1 MCERGDIQV
10 LKLPRSDGSLEPVG
24 VDSCIEP
31 IVRALNDAGLRTV
44 ASCCG
49 HGIRPG
55 TVALADGR
63 EVLILPDFETA
74 RSVDPLWPPLALP
87 ALRSAPTG
95 EGEAWIN
102 ARCNA
107 CERSIGGCTR
117 DARCGDRQ
125 DCALLGLER
134 LRAAPVP
141 AREGEEG
148 SLLELAWGLIANV
161 SDGNWQ
167 VQSDDWCAAAE
178 RWRDRWLALP
188 AAVSAREMAL
198 ALIRLHK
205 LYQLAARHTGA
216 EPTPQWLKDALAGAA
231 RLRGEGGGE

>member
-87 ALRSAPTG
+87 ALRSAPIG
-95 EGEAWIN
+95 EGEACSHLFDVAKCIY
-102 ARCNA
+102 
-107 CERSIGGCTR
+107 
-117 DARCGDRQ
+117 CGAPSPR
-125 DCALLGLER
+125 A
-134 LRAAPVP
+134 AAPVP
-141 AREGEEG
+141 AREGEPD
-148 SLLELAWGLIANV
+148 LLEAAMQGVLVAESLEGLY
-161 SDGNWQ
+161 
-167 VQSDDWCAAAE
+167 
-178 RWRDRWLALP
+178 DRLKM
-188 AAVSAREMAL
+188 SAKDRKAF
-198 ALIRLHK
+198 
-205 LYQLAARHTGA
+205 GA
-216 EPTPQWLKDALAGAA
+216 ELAEIMAELGPVRAAIDAA
-231 RLRGEGGGE
+231 RLRSEGGGE